1 MLIIG
6 DDFDEFLTKECIVS
20 NVLMSFLSIDLFL
33 SLDSFFSE
41 NYTIRLFEI
50 QKNPR
55 HILILPFFDIKD
67 IIFLYLTNFK
77 KTISLISILFLIQ

>member
-55 HILILPFFDIKD
+55 HILILPFFDINLAF
-67 IIFLYLTNFK
+67 FLAEYRDDRL
-77 KTISLISILFLIQ
+77 SLI